1 MEARPIQSG
10 DGCNE
15 TKLVPKSSVCIF
27 PIFFINHVSDRDDC
41 RNFNMAHAAMMS
53 SIVKDVNSQSIV
65 TSKTNECCQRFFSR
79 RASIT
84 NQQYHEISGVENF
97 GKSLA
102 LPGISETASQLIA
115 GARQESSWY

>member
-1 MEARPIQSG
+1 MSG
-10 DGCNE
+10 
-15 TKLVPKSSVCIF
+15 
-27 PIFFINHVSDRDDC
+27 RDDC
-41 RNFNMAHAAMMS
+41 HNFNMAQAAMMS

-65 TSKTNECCQRFFSR
+65 TSKTNFLVVR
-79 RASIT
+79 
-84 NQQYHEISGVENF
+84 ENF